1 MWEVTP
7 ANIMEGDVRLAEEEC
22 HPGHLGEQSLP
33 RSAGPSHWGSPGQ
46 CWNLWVLSSLI
57 HLALHCSN
65 LITFHTW
72 YHVRKFGKCCY
83 EGWPTEMWSPNQD
96 WGTPELS
103 WGVRRCEVGWRLK
116 VFVYLENFWER
127 VVIWVKTGSM
137 GENTGRQVQVAI
149 RTVSEWNGPLVKGSV
164 LAHLILE

>member
-1 MWEVTP
+1 MTP
-7 ANIMEGDVRLAEEEC
+7 ANVITEGDVRLAEEED
-22 HPGHLGEQSLP
+22 HSGQLGEQSLP
-33 RSAGPSHWGSPGQ
+33 RSAGPSRWGPPGQ
-46 CWNLWVLSSLI
+46 CCNLWVLSSLI

-65 LITFHTW
+65 LITSHTW
-72 YHVRKFGKCCY
+72 HRVRKFGKCRY
-83 EGWPTEMWSPNQD
+83 EGRPTEMWSPNQD

-116 VFVYLENFWER
+116 VFVYLENFWEG
-127 VVIWVKTGSM
+127 VICIKPGSM
-137 GENTGRQVQVAI
+137 GENTGRQIQVAF